1 MSIEREHR
9 ALRRNGLLGA
19 RDLFERIASW
29 ADRHSPQTLF
39 ARALIIIVVP
49 MLVLQALSAWW
60 FYSQRGDNVTNRL
73 SQFLVRDLQVLIA
86 LHTDF
91 PDEAH
96 DAWIAEH
103 AGRDMLL
110 DVSFHKGMIKPFKQ
124 PEYFDIAAR
133 EVQGALEADLRR
145 PYYIDNHIGGDRML
159 VQVQLADG
167 KVMEVLIPHLRLTF
181 GSSFAYVL
189 AQVGLAL
196 VLFGLAIWF
205 MRRELVPIE
214 HLGVAADALGKG
226 RDVPDFA
233 FSGGTREVR
242 NAATAFQTMKIR
254 LRRSIQQRT
263 EMLAGVSH
271 DLRTPLTRMKLSLAL
286 LADSPESRE
295 LSDDV
300 ADMERMVEGYL
311 AFARGEGDEEPVPV
325 DLSDILEDVAAGA
338 RRDNAKVEVGWKGDM
353 QVELRPLA
361 IKRCLTNLL
370 SNALRH
376 GTRAELFAT
385 RGKTS
390 VEITVDDDGPG
401 IPPDKYEDVFRPF
414 YRLDES
420 RNVETGSVGLGLTIA
435 RDVARSH
442 GGDVALSPSLLGGL
456 RVTVR
461 LPM

>member
-1 MSIEREHR
+1 MREP
-9 ALRRNGLLGA
+9 AVKNPGA
-19 RDLFERIASW
+19 RELFERIARW

-39 ARALIIIVVP
+39 ARALLIIVVP
-49 MLVLQALSAWW
+49 MLLLQALSAWW

-73 SQFLVRDLQVLIA
+73 ALILVRDLRVLIS
-86 LHTDF
+86 LHSEF
-91 PDEAH
+91 PDDEH
-96 DAWIAEH
+96 RSWILRH
-103 AGRDMLL
+103 ARSDMLIF
-110 DVSFHKGMIKPFKQ
+110 VSFHKGMVRPFRTPQ
-124 PEYFDIAAR
+124 YFDIVAR
-133 EVQGALEADLRR
+133 EVQGALDADLKR
-145 PYYIDNHIGGDRML
+145 PYYLDNNVGGD
-159 VQVQLADG
+159 QLLIEIQLTDSD
-167 KVMEVLIPHLRLTF
+167 VMEVLVPYVRLTF

-189 AQVGLAL
+189 AQLGIAF
-196 VLFGLAIWF
+196 VLFGLAILF

-286 LADSPESRE
+286 LPDTPESKE
-295 LSDDV
+295 LTDDV

-311 AFARGEGDEEPVPV
+311 AFARGEGDEEPTPV
-325 DLSDILEDVAAGA
+325 DLSEILQEVAASA
-338 RRDNAKVEVGWKGDM
+338 RRDNANVTVDWQGDM
-353 QVELRPLA
+353 HIELRPLA
-361 IKRCLTNLL
+361 IKRCLTNLV
-370 SNALRH
+370 SNALRY
-376 GTRAELFAT
+376 GTKARLHAV
-385 RGKTS
+385 RGRTS

-401 IPPDKYEDVFRPF
+401 IPPDKYEEVFRPF

-420 RNVETGSVGLGLTIA
+420 RNVDTGGVGLGLTIA

-442 GGDVALSPSLLGGL
+442 GGDVALAASPMGGL
-456 RVTVR
+456 RVLVR
-461 LPM
+461 IPV

>member
-1 MSIEREHR
+1 MDV
-9 ALRRNGLLGA
+9 L
-19 RDLFERIASW
+19 
-29 ADRHSPQTLF
+29 
-39 ARALIIIVVP
+39 VP
-49 MLVLQALSAWW
+49 YV
-60 FYSQRGDNVTNRL
+60 
-73 SQFLVRDLQVLIA
+73 
-86 LHTDF
+86 
-91 PDEAH
+91 
-96 DAWIAEH
+96 
-103 AGRDMLL
+103 
-110 DVSFHKGMIKPFKQ
+110 
-124 PEYFDIAAR
+124 
-133 EVQGALEADLRR
+133 
-145 PYYIDNHIGGDRML
+145 
-159 VQVQLADG
+159 
-167 KVMEVLIPHLRLTF
+167 RLTF

-189 AQVGLAL
+189 AQLGLGL

-242 NAATAFQTMKIR
+242 NAATAFHTMRIR

-286 LADSPESRE
+286 LPESAETKE

-300 ADMERMVEGYL
+300 GDMERMIEGYL
-311 AFARGEGDEEPVPV
+311 AFARGEGDEEPKPT
-325 DLSDILEDVAAGA
+325 DLSEILQDVAAGA
-338 RRDNAKVEVGWKGDM
+338 RRDNAKVSVTWHGDM
-353 QVELRPLA
+353 NIELRPLA

-376 GTRAELFAT
+376 GSRVELQAS
-385 RGKTS
+385 RGRTS

-401 IPPDKYEDVFRPF
+401 ISPDKYEDVFRAF

-420 RNVETGSVGLGLTIA
+420 RNVDTGGVGLGLTIA

-442 GGDVALSPSLLGGL
+442 GGDVALAPSPLGGL
-456 RVTVR
+456 RVIVR
-461 LPM
+461 IPI

>member
-1 MSIEREHR
+1 MKRRSARE
-9 ALRRNGLLGA
+9 
-19 RDLFERIASW
+19 LFERIAIW

-49 MLVLQALSAWW
+49 MLLLQALSAWW

-73 SQFLVRDLQVLIA
+73 ALLLVRDLRLLIA
-86 LHTDF
+86 LERDF
-91 PDEAH
+91 PDQVH
-96 DAWIAEH
+96 RAWIVERA
-103 AGRDMLL
+103 RDDLL
-110 DVSFHKGMIKPFKQ
+110 LTVSFRPGIVPAFRS
-124 PEYFDIAAR
+124 PAYFDIVAR
-133 EVQGALEADLRR
+133 EVQGALDADLRK
-145 PYYIDNHIGGDRML
+145 PYFLDNGVGGDRLL
-159 VQVQLADG
+159 VEIQIGKDEVMQVL
-167 KVMEVLIPHLRLTF
+167 VPYLRLTF

-254 LRRSIQQRT
+254 LGRSIQQRT

-286 LADSPESRE
+286 LPDAPETRE
-295 LSDDV
+295 LAADV
-300 ADMERMVEGYL
+300 SDMERMIEGYL
-311 AFARGEGDEEPVPV
+311 AFARGEGDEETTAA

-338 RRDNAKVEVGWKGDM
+338 RRDNAQVSVSWSGDM

-361 IKRCLTNLL
+361 IKRCITNLV
-370 SNALRH
+370 SNALRY
-376 GTRAELFAT
+376 GSRAELHAV

-390 VEITVDDDGPG
+390 IEITIDDDGPG
-401 IPPDKYEDVFRPF
+401 IPSERREDVFRPF
-414 YRLDES
+414 VRLDES
-420 RNVETGSVGLGLTIA
+420 RNIDTGGSGLGLTIA
-435 RDVARSH
+435 RDIARSH
-442 GGDVALSPSLLGGL
+442 GGDVTLGRSPLGGL
-456 RVTVR
+456 RVVVR

>member
-1 MSIEREHR
+1 MKFERV
-9 ALRRNGLLGA
+9 A
-19 RDLFERIASW
+19 DLFERVARW

-49 MLVLQALSAWW
+49 MLLLQALSAWW

-73 SQFLVRDLQVLIA
+73 ALILVRDLRTLISLRA
-86 LHTDF
+86 DF
-91 PDEAH
+91 PDDEH
-96 DAWIAEH
+96 RSWILRH
-103 AGRDMLL
+103 ARSDMLIF
-110 DVSFHKGMIKPFKQ
+110 VAFHKGTVRQFKQ
-124 PEYFDIAAR
+124 PEYFDIVAR
-133 EVQGALEADLRR
+133 EVQGALDADLRR
-145 PYYIDNHIGGDRML
+145 PYYLDNTVGGEQL
-159 VQVQLADG
+159 LIEIQVGDSD
-167 KVMEVLIPHLRLTF
+167 VMEVLVPYVRLTF

-254 LRRSIQQRT
+254 LGRSIQQRT

-286 LADSPESRE
+286 LPESPEAKE
-295 LSDDV
+295 LGDDV
-300 ADMERMVEGYL
+300 LDMERMIEGYL
-311 AFARGEGDEEPVPV
+311 AFARGEGDEEPVPS
-325 DLSDILEDVAAGA
+325 DLADILEDVAAGA
-338 RRDNAKVEVGWKGDM
+338 RRNDGDVVIATEGDM
-353 QVELRPLA
+353 NVELRPLA
-361 IKRCLTNLL
+361 MKRCLTNLL

-376 GTRAELFAT
+376 GKRAELRAV
-385 RGKTS
+385 RGRTS

-401 IPPDKYEDVFRPF
+401 IPESRREDVFRPF
-414 YRLDES
+414 LRLDES
-420 RNVETGSVGLGLTIA
+420 RNVDTGGVGLGLTIA

-442 GGDVALSPSLLGGL
+442 GGDVTLGDSPLGGL
-456 RVTVR
+456 RVLVR
-461 LPM
+461 IPV